1 MGGPER
7 GGVDCEDW
15 GWVVSPVDYLCALWL
30 DAKRAEQEATERRRA
45 IEDELLAAGDVRSA
59 GSYKLTITQRMNTRI
74 DADALQEIAIENG
87 LHDHL
92 STLFRWKPELNKK
105 AWDAT
110 DEAITRP
117 LMDAIT
123 TTPGRPS
130 FSIKLNEA
138 N

>member
-1 MGGPER
+1 MTVELL
-7 GGVDCEDW
+7 CEQ
-15 GWVVSPVDYLCALWL
+15 WL

-45 IEDELLAAGDVRSA
+45 IEDEMLAMGEIKSS
-59 GSYKLTITQRMNTRI
+59 GPYKVTVTQRINTRI
-74 DADALQEIAIENG
+74 DADALQAIAIESG

-117 LMDAIT
+117 LLDAIT

-130 FSIKLNEA
+130 FSIKMISETEGN
-138 N
+138 